1 MTEFKPNPLF
11 QHGVVTTN
19 GDGLSIDDVSSLFQ
33 EHRDAV
39 AAAQGEATNAKA
51 EAQRARD
58 AAEAAARFA
67 DQARQEAETLA
78 AQAAVLESQVQVA
91 EVEVASEP
99 APDFSEAI
107 ANTEKI
113 IEETY
118 GITLNKEET
127 EEVFVVD
134 DKTGEGQLV
143 EKPKRAPRARKVADP
158 TE

>member
-99 APDFSEAI
+99 APDLEVPVEA
-107 ANTEKI
+107 ATPV
-113 IEETY
+113 EE
-118 GITLNKEET
+118 ES

-143 EKPKRAPRARKVADP
+143 EKPKRAPRARKVTDP